1 MNINNKLNILRKAS
15 MITPS
20 VVKNH
25 TYFKSFLVDMAL
37 TNFRYGKLFFFLK
50 KKACVKN
57 SFCYYKLCFIA

>member
-37 TNFRYGKLFFFLK
+37 TNFRYGKLFFFFEK
-50 KKACVKN
+50 K
-57 SFCYYKLCFIA
+57 SLC